1 MSIDEAKKHLKEK
14 GYCSFDLKDF
24 DESPFKYI
32 EKYKSSTE
40 LSRKENYTSL
50 RADFTGDYWTKI
62 YGNINTDMGS
72 FEAANN
78 KKEEILAEIK
88 NTNKDMFQIWLF
100 HNVSDNNL
108 KKVYDKITKHFFDL
122 DDSEELSIE
131 LSSTLYND
139 RCFLH
144 DHIDGKSPVKNYA
157 SILIYLNENW
167 NQEDGGN
174 LILRG
179 DDKIDYKVVP
189 EFGRVAMIDLQ
200 NFDIYHAV
208 EKVINNK
215 ERCCL
220 IAFPFNKK
228 NKQD

>member
-24 DESPFKYI
+24 DESLFKYI

-78 KKEEILAEIK
+78 KKEKILAEIK

>member
-1 MSIDEAKKHLKEK
+1 MSIDEAKKHLKET

-24 DESPFKYI
+24 DESLFKYI

-78 KKEEILAEIK
+78 KKEKILAEIK

-100 HNVSDNNL
+100 HDVSDNNL

-157 SILIYLNENW
+157 SIIIYLNENW

>member
-24 DESPFKYI
+24 DESLFKYI

>member
-1 MSIDEAKKHLKEK
+1 MNLEETKLHLKEK
-14 GYCSFDLKDF
+14 GYCSFELKDF
-24 DESPFKYI
+24 DESLCKYI

-78 KKEEILAEIK
+78 RKEEILAEIGNANK
-88 NTNKDMFQIWLF
+88 NMFQIWLF
-100 HNVSDNNL
+100 CSLSDNNI
-108 KKVYDKITKHFFDL
+108 KKIYDKITKYFFDL
-122 DDSEELSIE
+122 EDSEELSIE

-139 RCFLH
+139 KCFLH

-167 NQEDGGN
+167 NEEDGGN

-189 EFGRVAMIDLQ
+189 EFGRVAIIDLQ

-208 EKVINNK
+208 EKILNNK
-215 ERCCL
+215 ERCSL

-228 NKQD
+228 NKQN

>member
-1 MSIDEAKKHLKEK
+1 MNIESAKQNLKEK
-14 GYCSFDLKDF
+14 GYCSFELNEF
-24 DESPFKYI
+24 DENLYEYI
-32 EKYKSSTE
+32 KKYKTSSE
-40 LSRKENYTSL
+40 VSRKENYTNL
-50 RADFTGDYWTKI
+50 RADFVGDYWTKI
-62 YGNINTDMGS
+62 YGNINEDMGS
-72 FEAANN
+72 FEKANN
-78 KKEEILAEIK
+78 KKEEILSQIK
-88 NTNKDMFQIWLF
+88 NTNRDMFQIWLF
-100 HNVSDNNL
+100 HNVSDINL
-108 KKVYDKITKHFFDL
+108 TKIYNKITKYFFDL
-122 DDSEELSIE
+122 DESEQLNVEI
-131 LSSTLYND
+131 SSTLYND

-215 ERCCL
+215 ERYCL

-228 NKQD
+228 NKQE

>member
-24 DESPFKYI
+24 DESLFKYI

-78 KKEEILAEIK
+78 KKEEILDEIK

>member
-1 MSIDEAKKHLKEK
+1 MSIDEAKKHLKET

-24 DESPFKYI
+24 DESLFKYI

-78 KKEEILAEIK
+78 KKEKILAEIK

>member
-1 MSIDEAKKHLKEK
+1 MSIDEAKKHLKKK

-24 DESPFKYI
+24 DESLFKYI

>member
-1 MSIDEAKKHLKEK
+1 MSIDEAKKHLKET

-24 DESPFKYI
+24 DESLFKYI

-78 KKEEILAEIK
+78 KKEKILAEIK

-215 ERCCL
+215 ERYCL

-228 NKQD
+228 NKQ

>member
-24 DESPFKYI
+24 DESLFKYI

-108 KKVYDKITKHFFDL
+108 KKVYDKITKHF
-122 DDSEELSIE
+122 
-131 LSSTLYND
+131 
-139 RCFLH
+139 
-144 DHIDGKSPVKNYA
+144 
-157 SILIYLNENW
+157 LI
-167 NQEDGGN
+167 
-174 LILRG
+174 
-179 DDKIDYKVVP
+179 
-189 EFGRVAMIDLQ
+189 
-200 NFDIYHAV
+200 
-208 EKVINNK
+208 
-215 ERCCL
+215 
-220 IAFPFNKK
+220 
-228 NKQD
+228 

>member
-1 MSIDEAKKHLKEK
+1 MNIDEAKKHLKEK
-14 GYCSFDLKDF
+14 GYCSFGLKDF
-24 DESPFKYI
+24 DESLFKYI

-72 FEAANN
+72 FAAANN

>member
-1 MSIDEAKKHLKEK
+1 MSIDEAKKHLKET

-24 DESPFKYI
+24 DESLFKYI

-78 KKEEILAEIK
+78 KKEKILAEIK

-100 HNVSDNNL
+100 HDVSDNNL

-157 SILIYLNENW
+157 SIIIYLNENW

-228 NKQD
+228 NKQ

>member
-1 MSIDEAKKHLKEK
+1 MSIDEAKKHLKET

-24 DESPFKYI
+24 DESLFKYI

>member
-1 MSIDEAKKHLKEK
+1 MSIDEAKKHLKET

-24 DESPFKYI
+24 DESLFKYI

-78 KKEEILAEIK
+78 KKEKILAEIK

-100 HNVSDNNL
+100 HDVSDNNL

>member
-1 MSIDEAKKHLKEK
+1 MNLESAKQNLKEK
-14 GYCSFDLKDF
+14 GYCSFELKEF
-24 DESPFKYI
+24 DENLYEYI
-32 EKYKSSTE
+32 KKYKTSSE
-40 LSRKENYTSL
+40 VSRKENYTNL
-50 RADFTGDYWTKI
+50 RADFVGDYWTKI
-62 YGNINTDMGS
+62 YGNINEDMGS
-72 FEAANN
+72 FEKANN
-78 KKEEILAEIK
+78 KKEEILSQIK
-88 NTNKDMFQIWLF
+88 NTNRDMFQIWLF
-100 HNVSDNNL
+100 HNVSDINL
-108 KKVYDKITKHFFDL
+108 TKIYNKITKYFFDL
-122 DDSEELSIE
+122 DESEQLNVEI
-131 LSSTLYND
+131 SSTLYND

-174 LILRG
+174 LILKG
-179 DDKIDYKVVP
+179 DDGIEYKVVP

-215 ERCCL
+215 ERYCL

-228 NKQD
+228 NKQE